1 MKKNL
6 FFINFLFILFTI
18 FLFIF
23 SNFSFAAYPKLVSKL
38 INGFDQIKTWLIK
51 IATPAAAVAV
61 RKWSFYEKI
70 QFWR

>member
-6 FFINFLFILFTI
+6 FFIRFLFVLFAI

-23 SNFSFAAYPKLVSKL
+23 SSNSFAAYPKLVSKL
-38 INGFDQIKTWLIK
+38 INGFEQIKTWLIK

-61 RKWSFYEKI
+61 RHRNFYEKI
-70 QFWR
+70 